1 MGQSPAPAA
10 QSSGDK
16 DDSRGRGDGGA
27 VAGQAGPPSQARTA
41 QDQPRYRGVA
51 GRHGGP
57 ADPADQ
63 SGLQPQYG
71 ADRLLPARRAGRVA
85 AAWGLPGARPRR
97 GVRNILA
104 NLAVNKNLDFVLV

>member
-1 MGQSPAPAA
+1 MLS
-10 QSSGDK
+10 
-16 DDSRGRGDGGA
+16 
-27 VAGQAGPPSQARTA
+27 
-41 QDQPRYRGVA
+41 A

-85 AAWGLPGARPRR
+85 ATWGLPGARPRR

-104 NLAVNKNLDFVLV
+104 NLAVNKNLDFVLVFLQYRV

>member
-1 MGQSPAPAA
+1 MGSQSPAPAA

-16 DDSRGRGDGGA
+16 DDSRGGA
-27 VAGQAGPPSQARTA
+27 VGGQAGSPCQARTA
-41 QDQPRYRGVA
+41 QDQPRNRGVA

-85 AAWGLPGARPRR
+85 ATWGLPGARPRR

-104 NLAVNKNLDFVLV
+104 NLTVNKNLDFEKK